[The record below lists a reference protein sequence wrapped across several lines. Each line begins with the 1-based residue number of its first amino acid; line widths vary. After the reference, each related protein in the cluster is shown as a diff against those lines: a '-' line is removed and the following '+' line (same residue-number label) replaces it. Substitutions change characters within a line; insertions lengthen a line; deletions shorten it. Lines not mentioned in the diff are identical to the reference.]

1 MVHPGRGGERG
12 AVGGG
17 SRGPEVEG
25 GTGSRLQ
32 AGGPGLVCTSWD
44 PSGVRK
50 LRWVLGLPEM
60 PQTQNVKVERDSGDL
75 YS

>member
-1 MVHPGRGGERG
+1 M
-12 AVGGG
+12 
-17 SRGPEVEG
+17 EG

-32 AGGPGLVCTSWD
+32 AGGSGLVCTSWD